1 LIKVRIEYI
10 MEEKMAMWAFRCLFR
25 AFFAPAF
32 VVTTTFTGAAIA
44 GALNPD
50 AARAAHAGTI
60 VAGGSKQ
67 EKFVLSLRGR
77 PLTVEVARSE
87 TARRM
92 GLMGR
97 KTLPWNEGM
106 LFVFESDQELTFW
119 MKNTQIP
126 LSIAFLDHRGQVR
139 DIFDMIPYDES
150 PVSSTTP
157 CRYALEVNRGFFD
170 ECGLVPGDR
179 IDLSAVR

>member
-1 LIKVRIEYI
+1 
-10 MEEKMAMWAFRCLFR
+10 METKMSNRASRRLFR
-25 AFFAPAF
+25 ALVAPAY
-32 VVTTTFTGAAIA
+32 VAAAIA
-44 GALNPD
+44 VAPVLGP
-50 AARAAHAGTI
+50 AHAERAGI
-60 VAGGSKQ
+60 AVASGWKQ
-67 EKFVLSLRGR
+67 EKVVLSVRGR
-77 PLTVEVARSE
+77 PLAVEVARSE
-87 TARRM
+87 AERRK

-126 LSIAFLDHRGQVR
+126 LSIAFLDHQGWVR

-150 PVSSTTP
+150 PVSSTSP
-157 CRYALEVNRGFFD
+157 CRYALEANKGFFA